1 VQPLAEAFFEGIEAS
16 PGTPP
21 GRLNEAVRAFLD
33 AGRKHL
39 LDLHDLGESARTVN
53 EEHADLMD
61 RLIRRLFRLSEDRFF
76 ADNSRL
82 LGYRLAVVAVGGYG
96 RRELCLASD
105 VDLLFL
111 YRGKINP
118 YVETLTE
125 SIMQRLWD
133 ARLVVGGATRT
144 IRDCL
149 RVGAHDLSTLTSCLD
164 ARFLIG
170 DPALFSELERQVRN
184 YIRRDPTAFIEAK
197 LEEERLRHERFGESL
212 YLLQPNVREGVGGL
226 RDYHTARWIARA
238 VQWHVRAPEHLRL
251 HGFVDDRE
259 LSDLS
264 DALEFLWRVRN
275 ELHRSGRKD
284 DRLHF
289 AAQERLAELF
299 GFESTEQTLG
309 VEELMRSYYT
319 HARAIERV
327 SQRVRDH
334 ALDMDR
340 RRRGAPPGAA
350 RSVEEGFAIVDD
362 RLEIPRGDMLLER
375 PARLFSALAI
385 AQRHDVDLS
394 ARAQRLLRQY
404 ASLIDER
411 FCEDPESARLFRE
424 IVCAPRRVYR
434 TLSLMTE
441 LGLLGRYIPEFGLLI
456 GLWQQDMYHT
466 YTVDVHSLFLVE
478 QLRRLRRGRYDEVL
492 PLASELIRE
501 VGRPLVL
508 YLSCLLHDIG
518 KGRGGAHSA
527 KGAALVPPI
536 CKRLGLNDEETEDV
550 KFLVLH
556 HLTLSSMAERRDVHD
571 FRLILNVAN
580 LVETRSRLRSLYLL
594 TVADIRSV
602 SKEAWTV
609 WKGGLLEALYRN
621 AAEWLEAGVGDE
633 SAPRFFLQRAAEQA
647 ERTQSEATAI
657 LANAGVPQARV
668 DGFLASMPR
677 RYLLHHGPA
686 EVAQHVRAAL
696 AYLET
701 SEVAS
706 VAIFRSES
714 AAEPFQGLVVLAPD
728 RPGLFATV
736 AGVLRASAHD
746 VLGAQVYTTRERLA
760 VEIFEVAPF
769 TGGEVEEEVDRERL
783 EARLVSVLE
792 GRRDISDLT
801 VPRGKERPAGVRA
814 SPSSVRVSNDESD
827 FYSIVD
833 VATTDRPGLLY
844 DITRTLAGLE
854 LDIVMSRASTRASRV
869 NDAFY
874 VTVNGFKVTDPER
887 LREIEQA
894 VLDAVEQGGG

>member
-1 VQPLAEAFFEGIEAS
+1 VQPLAETFFEGIEAS
-16 PGTPP
+16 PGAPP
-21 GRLNEAVRAFLD
+21 ERLNEAVRGFLD
-33 AGRKHL
+33 AGRQHL

-61 RLIRRLFRLSEDRFF
+61 RLIRRLYRLSEDRFF
-76 ADNSRL
+76 VGNSRL
-82 LGYRLAVVAVGGYG
+82 QGYRLAVIAVGGYG

-125 SIMQRLWD
+125 AIMQRLWD
-133 ARLVVGGATRT
+133 ARLVVGGAART

-149 RVGAHDLSTLTSCLD
+149 RIGSQDLSTFTSYLD

-170 DPALFSELERQVRN
+170 DPALFSELERQVRD
-184 YIRRDPTAFIEAK
+184 YVRQDPTAFIEAK
-197 LEEERLRHERFGESL
+197 LEEQRVRHERYGESL

-238 VQWHVRAPEHLRL
+238 VRWHVRAPEHLRL
-251 HGFVDDRE
+251 HGFVDDSE
-259 LSDLS
+259 LSDLTS
-264 DALEFLWRVRN
+264 ALEFLWRARN

-289 AAQERLAELF
+289 AAQEKLAALF
-299 GFESTEQTLG
+299 GFENTEQTLG
-309 VEELMRSYYT
+309 VEELMRAYYT

-327 SQRVRDH
+327 SRRVRDH
-334 ALDMDR
+334 VLELDR
-340 RRRGAPPGAA
+340 RRRGARSGAT
-350 RSVEEGFAIVDD
+350 RSVEEGFAIVDG
-362 RLEIPRGDMLLER
+362 RLEIPHSNLLLER
-375 PARLFSALAI
+375 PARLFSALAV
-385 AQRHDVDLS
+385 AQQHDVELS
-394 ARAQRLLRQY
+394 ARAQRLLRRY

-411 FCEDPESARLFRE
+411 FREDPEAAALFRQ
-424 IVCAPRRVYR
+424 ILCSRRRVYR

-456 GLWQQDMYHT
+456 GLWQQDLYHT

-478 QLRRLRRGRYDEVL
+478 QLRRIGRGRFSEEL
-492 PLASELIRE
+492 PLATKLIRE
-501 VGRPLVL
+501 LERPLVL

-518 KGRGGAHSA
+518 KGRGGSHSA
-527 KGAALVPPI
+527 KGAALIPPI

-550 KFLVLH
+550 QFLVLH

-571 FRLILNVAN
+571 FRLIVNLANV
-580 LVETRSRLRSLYLL
+580 VETRRRLRNLYLL

-647 ERTQSEATAI
+647 AKTQAEATAI
-657 LANAGVPQARV
+657 LARAGVPKPSV

-686 EVAQHVRAAL
+686 EVAQHVQAAL
-696 AYLET
+696 AYLAT
-701 SEVAS
+701 SKVAS
-706 VAIFRSES
+706 VAMFRAES
-714 AAEPFQGLVVLAPD
+714 AEEPFQGLVVLAQD

-736 AGVLRASAHD
+736 TGVLRASGHD
-746 VLGAQVYTTRERLA
+746 VFGAQVYTTRERLA
-760 VEIFEVAPF
+760 VDIFEVAPF
-769 TGGEVEEEVDRERL
+769 TGGEVEQEVDRERL

-792 GRRDISDLT
+792 GHRKMSDLT
-801 VPRGKERPAGVRA
+801 GPRGKEKPVAPRV
-814 SPSSVRVSNDESD
+814 SPSSVRVSNGESD
-827 FYSIVD
+827 FFSIVD

-844 DITRTLAGLE
+844 DITRTLAALG
-854 LDIVMSRASTRASRV
+854 LDIVTSRVSTRASRV

-874 VTVNGFKVTDPER
+874 VTHNGFKITEPAR
-887 LREIEQA
+887 LREIERA
-894 VLDAVEQGGG
+894 VLDAVERGGG